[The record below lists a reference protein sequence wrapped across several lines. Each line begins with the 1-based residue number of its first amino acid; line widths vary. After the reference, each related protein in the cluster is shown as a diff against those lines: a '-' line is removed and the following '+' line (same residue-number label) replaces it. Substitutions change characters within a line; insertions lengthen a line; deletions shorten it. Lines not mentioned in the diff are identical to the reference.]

1 MNVSN
6 VNPGRHDFSAVHAAL
21 RKYVQAQLL
30 PGVSVAVLVGGE
42 LVDVHTV
49 GFADI
54 EAQVPLRTDHLFRMF
69 SNTKLVTSM
78 AVLMLFEAGQLDL
91 DEPIDRHLPQLARRQ
106 VLRPGAT
113 RLDDTEPAR
122 RAITARHLLSH
133 SAGLSYGLF
142 DPGTTLYKAY
152 NDSKLLNPAR
162 TLAQMLDGLAAL
174 PLLFHPGESW
184 EYSVATDVLA
194 RLVEVISGQRFDAFI
209 QARILGPLGMH
220 DTGFTL
226 PAAQAHR
233 LAAYYAGADW
243 FDQMKPGLTRT
254 DQAPYPGAYLT
265 PVPRLSGGG
274 GLVSSLADTLALVRS
289 LLPGGAGLLQPAT
302 LAQMMTNQLPAGVWQ
317 RFAALGEL
325 PGRGHGLAG
334 GLVVEPTPLDDPDAA
349 GEFYWG
355 GVAGTLWWLSPRANL
370 AAVLMTQRQMAF
382 AHPFVPEVKRLIYEA
397 ARHAR

>member
-1 MNVSN
+1 MNLSN
-6 VNPGRHDFSAVHAAL
+6 VNPRGHDFSAVHAAL
-21 RKYVQAQLL
+21 RKFVDAQLL

-42 LVDVHTV
+42 LVDVHAV

-54 EAQVPLRTDHLFRMF
+54 EAQVPLRTDHLFRVF
-69 SNTKLVTSM
+69 SNTKLVTSL

-91 DEPIDRHLPQLARRQ
+91 DEPVERHLPQLAQRR
-106 VLRPGAT
+106 VLQPGAT
-113 RLDDTEPAR
+113 SIHDTEPAR
-122 RAITARHLLSH
+122 RPITARHLLSH

-152 NDSKLLNPAR
+152 FESKVHNPAR

-174 PLLFHPGESW
+174 PLAFHPGESW

-194 RLVEVISGQRFDAFI
+194 RLVEVISAERFDTFI
-209 QARILGPLGMH
+209 QARILNPLAMV
-220 DTGFTL
+220 DTGFVL

-233 LAAYYAGADW
+233 LVAYYAGADW

-254 DQAPYPGAYLT
+254 DMAPYPGAYLT

-274 GLVSSLADTLALVRS
+274 GLVSSLGDMLALVRS
-289 LLPGGAGLLQPAT
+289 LLPDGSSMLKPAT

-325 PGRGHGLAG
+325 TGRGHGLAG
-334 GLVVEPTPLDDPDAA
+334 GLVLARTPMDDPDAV

-355 GVAGTLWWLSPRANL
+355 GVAGTLWWISPRANL

-397 ARHAR
+397 ARQAR